1 METLAPVCFRF
12 ACYACPKNEP
22 AASCQCWW
30 DVNKA
35 DVDVVAGVI
44 DVAQEIKQAIEDFKP
59 YIPLI
64 QGLRNPGMRQRH
76 WDIVRSIS
84 CIIRYDNDPV
94 TKTQCQNNGRIAC
107 LVLLT

>member
-1 METLAPVCFRF
+1 VETLARF
-12 ACYACPKNEP
+12 GSDLLVMEP

-30 DVNKA
+30 DVDKV

-84 CIIRYDNDPV
+84 CIIRYDNDPLRKHNAKI
-94 TKTQCQNNGRIAC
+94 TAE
-107 LVLLT
+107 LPA

>member
-1 METLAPVCFRF
+1 VETLYLWF
-12 ACYACPKNEP
+12 ASDLLVMEP

-30 DVNKA
+30 DVDKA
-35 DVDVVAGVI
+35 DVDVVTGVI

-76 WDIVRSIS
+76 WDIVRFMSSIYYS
-84 CIIRYDNDPV
+84 ITTCCEQQTMP
-94 TKTQCQNNGRIAC
+94 K
-107 LVLLT
+107 